1 MRALAFAPIRRVLAW
16 NGEPTRRALQR
27 GKVPSFTAK
36 AGALPAA
43 VPPSKPHDHRL
54 RTCRARTARP
64 RRQPAYRDDKGL
76 WRTVGSQAA
85 QHPGSS
91 GPRAGRRSS
100 LGTGL
105 RTCYPSRVSYAD
117 HPPCHPGLLGPT
129 LHATGGTKKAAG
141 MAARRARG
149 RPEPVGRS
157 VSPKPVSANP
167 VRKERHLFIF
177 VERATM
183 RINGGAV
190 HFPLAAEGECRCSR
204 RRLPQLRLLDAF
216 QHPGRTAPRVFRA
229 GLGSV
234 VLKPRKRGRG
244 HRRGC
249 GRPGRIEVS

>member
-16 NGEPTRRALQR
+16 NGEPTRRALRR
-27 GKVPSFTAK
+27 GKVPSLTAK

-64 RRQPAYRDDKGL
+64 RRQPAYRDDQGL
-76 WRTVGSQAA
+76 EDGRLPSGTTPRKQRTS
-85 QHPGSS
+85 
-91 GPRAGRRSS
+91 RGRRSS

-105 RTCYPSRVSYAD
+105 RTCYLSRVSYAD

-141 MAARRARG
+141 MAARPARG

-157 VSPKPVSANP
+157 VSPMPVSANP

-177 VERATM
+177 AERATM
-183 RINGGAV
+183 RICDGAA
-190 HFPLAAEGECRCSR
+190 HFPLAAEGECGCSR
-204 RRLPQLRLLDAF
+204 RRLPVYAVPWCLPPPSRSHHAEGLSEQVSDRL
-216 QHPGRTAPRVFRA
+216 
-229 GLGSV
+229 S
-234 VLKPRKRGRG
+234 
-244 HRRGC
+244 
-249 GRPGRIEVS
+249 